1 MNDLKQHGIDVEL
14 DPEVAKGHYSNLAII
29 SHSTSEFIIDFAT
42 LHLLTDYGHL
52 HYLLSA
58 AIAFFVSVVVNY
70 ILSVRFVFDVN
81 PDNNKRRVFV
91 VFVLSSI
98 IGLGLTELLMW
109 LGVDLLHLNYLLVKI
124 GATAIVMVYNFITR
138 KLFLEKR

>member
-1 MNDLKQHGIDVEL
+1 MINKI
-14 DPEVAKGHYSNLAII
+14 KGLLVQII
-29 SHSTSEFIIDFAT
+29 KFGGVGVLCFIIDFAT
-42 LHLLTDYGHL
+42 LHLLTDYAHL

>member
-1 MNDLKQHGIDVEL
+1 MINKI
-14 DPEVAKGHYSNLAII
+14 KGLLIQII
-29 SHSTSEFIIDFAT
+29 KFGGVGVLCFIIDFAT